1 MDEVEDCSVYSG
13 FPSSKQNIDLFL
25 IYKAKHNPYTTELN
39 IFEVNKTT
47 KMNKIQKLYCSHKQ
61 RFCDRVEKCH
71 PKKALKLLLDQ
82 II

>member
-13 FPSSKQNIDLFL
+13 FPSSKQNKD
-25 IYKAKHNPYTTELN
+25 KAKHNPFTPELN

-47 KMNKIQKLYCSHKQ
+47 KMNKIQKLYCSRTQ